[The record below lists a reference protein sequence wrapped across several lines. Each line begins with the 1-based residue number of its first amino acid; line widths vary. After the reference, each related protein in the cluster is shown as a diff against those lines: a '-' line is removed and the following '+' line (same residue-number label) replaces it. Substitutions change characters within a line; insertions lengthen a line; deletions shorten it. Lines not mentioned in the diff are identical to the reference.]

1 LRGRCH
7 QSSQD
12 ARRSPGGD
20 RRSECHQ
27 EAGML
32 SAAYEARNAES
43 ANLDSTLAKR
53 LMDKGIRLR
62 VFARKQMSRTRATH
76 CPGHCTS
83 ASVTEGRPLC
93 RLLAFHPLL
102 TCCPTSFI
110 KADSFLRAAGLIC
123 GRLPAFFVAGFR
135 VTAGLDPRFRS
146 AHRAFIAAAIRRRA
160 AALIVRFRGPFVS
173 PLFGGRL

>member
-1 LRGRCH
+1 MSAHWPVKLHGGGGSIFDQDHQLFCGGRCH

-43 ANLDSTLAKR
+43 ANLDRTLAKR

-62 VFARKQMSRTRATH
+62 VFARKQMSRTRPRQY
-76 CPGHCTS
+76 CS
-83 ASVTEGRPLC
+83 N
-93 RLLAFHPLL
+93 
-102 TCCPTSFI
+102 
-110 KADSFLRAAGLIC
+110 
-123 GRLPAFFVAGFR
+123 LPALRELSLGSISLAPNKV
-135 VTAGLDPRFRS
+135 
-146 AHRAFIAAAIRRRA
+146 
-160 AALIVRFRGPFVS
+160 VS
-173 PLFGGRL
+173 HSKSGVGGT